1 MAAVVSLEKMLNS
14 DANMTMTKPENGST
28 WFVTTLERHSMR
40 KSFAATAR
48 AMRLVDMLIANH
60 APDQQ

>member
-1 MAAVVSLEKMLNS
+1 L
-14 DANMTMTKPENGST
+14 
-28 WFVTTLERHSMR
+28 VTTLERNSMR

-48 AMRLVDMLIANH
+48 AIRLVDMLIANH